1 MTRATHFPFYPS
13 DWLGGVA
20 GMKPAEVGVYI
31 NIIAM
36 IYDAGG
42 PIKLDEAR
50 LARRMC
56 CPLVT
61 FRSILDALVDDEK
74 LTISDGFVSQQRAEI
89 ELEKLGQKRL
99 SASASAASRWQEKPN
114 KTTSGPM
121 RTHSERNA
129 NQNQSQN
136 HKKDIDKSIS
146 KEKRGTR
153 ISEDWKPTEQD
164 LQHAFK
170 KGLSNDTTHEQ
181 AERFRDYWLS
191 KSGAGGTKLDWAAT
205 WRTWIGNYCDR
216 RPAQGRGQRPAP
228 DRQEPVSRADIAIRR
243 IKEAEGLRDGWGT

>member
-61 FRSILDALVDDEK
+61 FRSILSALIEDEK
-74 LTISDGFVSQQRAEI
+74 LSIREGFITQQRAEI

-99 SASASAASRWQEKPN
+99 SASASAFSRWQEKPN
-114 KTTSGPM
+114 KTTGETV
-121 RTHSERNA
+121 RTHSGRNA
-129 NQNQSQN
+129 NQSQS
-136 HKKDIDKSIS
+136 HKKEDTKVSS
-146 KEKRGTR
+146 KEKRASR
-153 ISEDWKPTEQD
+153 LSADWVPSESDRNSALDMGLNWEQID
-164 LQHAFK
+164 
-170 KGLSNDTTHEQ
+170 NETD
-181 AERFRDYWLS
+181 RFRDYWIA
-191 KSGAGGTKLDWAAT
+191 KAGRDATKCDWAAT
-205 WRTWIGNYCDR
+205 WRNWCRSAAKGTRTPMRVITSRDQPK
-216 RPAQGRGQRPAP
+216 PATRLGTSLRLI
-228 DRQEPVSRADIAIRR
+228 E
-243 IKEAEGLRDGWGT
+243 EAKSGGF